1 MHARLGVDSV
11 NVRRSVSEWGFS
23 SWWNNT
29 FCRASTN
36 TSIWFRVIH
45 PKKKNNTPYIHC
57 YNHTTLCGCAL
68 NSKSKTM
75 HEEKRW
81 KLWQVSETVLVFP
94 LSSLVFPLLYFF
106 RRTWDSA
113 NNCCQQTKQT
123 NYTVSPHCN
132 IAVMDDD
139 VPWKHCKKYSRL
151 VCAVLANYF

>member
-1 MHARLGVDSV
+1 MRGSGLIVLMCVAVFLNEAFHHDGITPFAEPVPIPASDFTLSV
-11 NVRRSVSEWGFS
+11 QR
-23 SWWNNT
+23 
-29 FCRASTN
+29 
-36 TSIWFRVIH
+36 
-45 PKKKNNTPYIHC
+45 KNNTPYIHC